1 MKELL
6 EMFDNSIET
15 IFYGDFNINWA
26 DKCGRQK
33 LKILSK
39 FNYDQLIKKPTRVT
53 RTSKTLI
60 DLIFTIREERI
71 IKNYYLLTGLSD
83 HNMVL
88 TVRKLTK
95 QRLKQF
101 KNQRPD
107 RIKFGI
113 PKSKLGQFELEINN
127 ADWDNIL
134 QINEGNLCCT
144 SLTETVNNC
153 KQILYSFEM
162 LKGKCIITMIK
173 Q

>member
-60 DLIFTIREERI
+60 DLIFNNREERI
-71 IKNYYLLTGLSD
+71 IK
-83 HNMVL
+83 
-88 TVRKLTK
+88 KL
-95 QRLKQF
+95 
-101 KNQRPD
+101 
-107 RIKFGI
+107 
-113 PKSKLGQFELEINN
+113 
-127 ADWDNIL
+127 
-134 QINEGNLCCT
+134 
-144 SLTETVNNC
+144 
-153 KQILYSFEM
+153 
-162 LKGKCIITMIK
+162 
-173 Q
+173 